1 MHNPHPEPIDSLQP
15 GPAPPDGRLLGDC
28 WFVEIMPPT
37 WAWAYRR
44 LMELGSADQ
53 RRFTN
58 RMA

>member
-15 GPAPPDGRLLGDC
+15 GPAPPDDRLQSDC
-28 WFVEIMPPT
+28 WFVEVMPPT
-37 WAWAYRR
+37 WAWGYRR

-58 RMA
+58 RIA